1 MQRDYSA
8 WHSRGFGDRMNER
21 ILKQVLHN
29 EPDNTIMI
37 TVSDKVKAETLKKIY
52 TLLLDEEIKQPE
64 PEAKEAPSGRR

>member
-21 ILKQVLHN
+21 LLKQVLHN
-29 EPDNTIMI
+29 EADSTILI
-37 TVSDKVKAETLKKIY
+37 TISDSVKSETLKKIY

-64 PEAKEAPSGRR
+64 DIKEAPSGRR